1 MAASEKNANISIA
14 FLSSEGFSCMNT
26 KKCLGKISL
35 LIRGVINQPGDD
47 GLNGILKRH
56 MIVGVPAAG

>member
-1 MAASEKNANISIA
+1 
-14 FLSSEGFSCMNT
+14 MNT
-26 KKCLGKISL
+26 KKCFGKISL
-35 LIRGVINQPGDD
+35 FIRGVINQPGDD